1 MVMLSWN
8 VFSQTDTTRVTLPI
22 EIARKVAVDLVEGDL
37 AKEQVDTLT
46 KVVSVQQEM
55 ILGQSAQISALEGQ
69 IETQKLLLNYSEAES
84 LDRLR
89 AVEDLNRQ
97 LQRQQRLSTGLRIG
111 GVTVAVGLGL
121 LLLLK

>member
-1 MVMLSWN
+1 MLSWN